1 MKREIHHLKT
11 KFDEKRKPVICQNH
25 FPGTRRSACFTTLLQ
40 QSEVSVSIEQTSRN
54 TELKQTRKV
63 PNPLKSSLVRMFK
76 SLVFV
81 PRRFFRRWS
90 SVDFSTASYLA
101 GKITIKKIVIL
112 ERYLSTTLYPAADKI
127 FFGNFISYKQEIFS
141 CLHGD
146 C

>member
-1 MKREIHHLKT
+1 MVYPKIQGKQKGMKREIHHLKT

-25 FPGTRRSACFTTLLQ
+25 FPGAHLSACFTTLLQ

-101 GKITIKKIVIL
+101 GKITIKK
-112 ERYLSTTLYPAADKI
+112 K
-127 FFGNFISYKQEIFS
+127 
-141 CLHGD
+141 
-146 C
+146 